1 MLTFLEPRSRN
12 QDQDTMIH
20 EGLEQEDLSHTTVF
34 LYSLYR
40 ALNFREDDDRKGR
53 MSKLPSPSHGI
64 DDSSAE
70 GAYDDTLTQIHAHV
84 NLYRIPLKENYLH

>member
-1 MLTFLEPRSRN
+1 
-12 QDQDTMIH
+12 MIH

-40 ALNFREDDDRKGR
+40 ALNFREDGDRKGR

-64 DDSSAE
+64 EDSSAE
-70 GAYDDTLTQIHAHV
+70 EAYDDILTQIQDHF
-84 NLYRIPLKENYLH
+84 NLYRIAMKGNNLH

>member
-1 MLTFLEPRSRN
+1 MLTFLDPRSRN
-12 QDQDTMIH
+12 QDQDTIIH
-20 EGLEQEDLSHTTVF
+20 VGLEQEDLSHTTVF

-40 ALNFREDDDRKGR
+40 ALNFREDGDRKGR

-70 GAYDDTLTQIHAHV
+70 AAHYM
-84 NLYRIPLKENYLH
+84 LIPIQNNARLVCTELHKRQ